1 MGQSLIVF
9 MGKLGQPCTMGFKTL
24 VGMLGGCDLVRM
36 RGRGGTLDCVWE
48 RGLGDGLGFEVDG
61 FFREVGG
68 NYRQMM

>member
-1 MGQSLIVF
+1 
-9 MGKLGQPCTMGFKTL
+9 
-24 VGMLGGCDLVRM
+24 MLGGCDLVRM

-68 NYRQMM
+68 NYRQMMQRERGMRERVREM